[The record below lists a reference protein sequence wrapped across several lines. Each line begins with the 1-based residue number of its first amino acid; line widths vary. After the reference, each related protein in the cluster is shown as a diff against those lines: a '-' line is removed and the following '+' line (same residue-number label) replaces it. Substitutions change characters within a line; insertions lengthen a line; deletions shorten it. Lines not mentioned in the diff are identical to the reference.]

1 MQHARTKARGF
12 TLLELLM
19 VVIII
24 GILASLAL
32 PGFIKAS
39 ERARASEVVIYF
51 GQAKEAIRRF
61 CLQNNG
67 AAPGG
72 FGVLDVEDMSIDA
85 QFAARWTPT
94 WPATLACAAP
104 ITFDLLATRV
114 PGTACG
120 GSTVTYSVA
129 GNSNTITYGWAGA
142 CL

>member
-1 MQHARTKARGF
+1 MKQARCKAGGF

-51 GQAKEAIRRF
+51 GQVKDSIRRF

-67 AAPGG
+67 VAPGG
-72 FGVLDVEDMSIDA
+72 FGALDVEDMSADA
-85 QFAARWTPT
+85 QFTARWTPA
-94 WPATLACAAP
+94 WPAVACTDP
-104 ITFDLLATRV
+104 ITFSLIATR
-114 PGTACG
+114 TAGSACAT
-120 GSTVTYSVA
+120 STVTYAVA
-129 GNSNTITYGWAGA
+129 GNSSTITYGWAGA